1 MPSLP
6 YDDCVFLNVPFD
18 PKYAPLLRALVFTIY
33 DCGLMA
39 RCAREVDNGGQV
51 RLDKIYELMTE
62 SKYGIHDISRTGV
75 DRINRLPR
83 FNMPLELGIFLGA
96 RKFGARR
103 HKEKSCL
110 ILDRE
115 LYRYQKYCSDIAGQ
129 DIRAHHNR
137 LDGVVKS
144 VRDWLS
150 GHLTTRNVQVPGYAK
165 IFERFQRFQKELPA
179 LCASVHLEPGELIFS
194 EYTILVSGWLKAHP
208 WAPQRPSS

>member
-18 PKYAPLLRALVFTIY
+18 PKYDPLFRALVFTIL
-33 DCGLMA
+33 DCGLVA

-51 RLDKIYELMTE
+51 RLDKIYELMAE
-62 SKYGIHDISRTGV
+62 SRYGIHDISRTGL
-75 DRINRLPR
+75 DRANRLPR

-115 LYRYQKYCSDIAGQ
+115 PYRYQKYCSDIAGQ

-137 LDGVVKS
+137 LDGAVKS

-150 GHLTTRNVQVPGYAK
+150 SHVTLRNVQVPGHAK
-165 IFERFQRFQKELPA
+165 IFERFQRFLKELPA
-179 LCASVHLEPGELIFS
+179 ICARVHLESGELIFN
-194 EYTILVSGWLKAHP
+194 EYTALVAGWLRAHP